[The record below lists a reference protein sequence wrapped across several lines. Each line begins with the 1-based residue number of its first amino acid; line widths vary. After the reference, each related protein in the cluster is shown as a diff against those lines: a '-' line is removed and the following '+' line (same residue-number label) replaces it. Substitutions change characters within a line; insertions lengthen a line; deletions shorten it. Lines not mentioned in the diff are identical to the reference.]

1 MKQKRE
7 DVRNIAIIAHV
18 DHGKTTLVDELLKQ
32 SGVFRENQEVAERVM
47 DSNDIEKERGITILS
62 KNTAITYKGTKINI
76 IDTPG
81 HADFGG
87 EVERVLKMVN
97 GVILV
102 VDAFEGVMP
111 QTKFVLMKAL
121 DLKLPVIV
129 CVNKV
134 DRPEARPNEVVD
146 EVLELFMDLDASDE
160 QLDCPF
166 LFASARDGYA
176 VREIHDLV
184 NNKKDMTPLF
194 ETILDYIPAP
204 EGDDNKIAIGVT
216 PVPHAE
222 IVNDVVVP
230 KLEAAGWTVEVVEF
244 NDYVQPNTSL
254 EDGEID
260 ANYFQTIRY
269 LEEQNKERGLHLVEV
284 AGIHLEPMG
293 IYSKN
298 YKSLEELPDGATI
311 AVPNDGSNES
321 RAIKLLADNG
331 LITLAET
338 EDLYNLTS
346 IAENPHNFEITEL
359 DAANL
364 PRSLDDVDAAV
375 INGNY
380 ALEANLNPEKDAL
393 AAELA
398 DSDESYKYINYLVVK
413 EGNEESTKTKALIA
427 ALQNDDVKK
436 YIEEKYSGSVI
447 PAF

>member
-1 MKQKRE
+1 MKK
-7 DVRNIAIIAHV
+7 
-18 DHGKTTLVDELLKQ
+18 KWLTLAL
-32 SGVFRENQEVAERVM
+32 AA
-47 DSNDIEKERGITILS
+47 TA
-62 KNTAITYKGTKINI
+62 AITVLAGCGSKTAETTAATEAATTAAASSKAAESSAEE
-76 IDTPG
+76 TT
-81 HADFGG
+81 AEAAAEG
-87 EVERVLKMVN
+87 E
-97 GVILV
+97 
-102 VDAFEGVMP
+102 
-111 QTKFVLMKAL
+111 
-121 DLKLPVIV
+121 
-129 CVNKV
+129 
-134 DRPEARPNEVVD
+134 
-146 EVLELFMDLDASDE
+146 
-160 QLDCPF
+160 
-166 LFASARDGYA
+166 
-176 VREIHDLV
+176 
-184 NNKKDMTPLF
+184 
-194 ETILDYIPAP
+194 IPAP

-346 IAENPHNFEITEL
+346 IAENFEITEL

>member
-1 MKQKRE
+1 MKKRWLSL
-7 DVRNIAIIAHV
+7 A
-18 DHGKTTLVDELLKQ
+18 
-32 SGVFRENQEVAERVM
+32 VAA
-47 DSNDIEKERGITILS
+47 TA
-62 KNTAITYKGTKINI
+62 AITVLAGCGSKAAETTAAATEAATTEAASSEAAESSAEETK
-76 IDTPG
+76 
-81 HADFGG
+81 AEAAAEG
-87 EVERVLKMVN
+87 E
-97 GVILV
+97 
-102 VDAFEGVMP
+102 
-111 QTKFVLMKAL
+111 
-121 DLKLPVIV
+121 
-129 CVNKV
+129 
-134 DRPEARPNEVVD
+134 
-146 EVLELFMDLDASDE
+146 
-160 QLDCPF
+160 
-166 LFASARDGYA
+166 
-176 VREIHDLV
+176 
-184 NNKKDMTPLF
+184 
-194 ETILDYIPAP
+194 IPAP
-204 EGDDNKIAIGVT
+204 EGDDNKISIGVT

-230 KLEAAGWTVEVVEF
+230 KLEAAGWDVEVVEF
-244 NDYVQPNTSL
+244 NDYVQPNT
-254 EDGEID
+254 
-260 ANYFQTIRY
+260 
-269 LEEQNKERGLHLVEV
+269 
-284 AGIHLEPMG
+284 
-293 IYSKN
+293 
-298 YKSLEELPDGATI
+298 SLEELPDGATI

-427 ALQNDDVKK
+427 ALQNDDVKN

>member
-1 MKQKRE
+1 MRTKRE
-7 DVRNIAIIAHV
+7 DVRNVAIIAHV
-18 DHGKTTLVDELLKQ
+18 DHGKTTLVDQLLKQ
-32 SGVFRENQEVAERVM
+32 SGVFRENQEVQERVM
-47 DSNDIEKERGITILS
+47 DSNDIERERGITILS
-62 KNTAITYKGTKINI
+62 KNTAVHYKNTKINI

-87 EVERVLKMVN
+87 EVERVLKMVD
-97 GVILV
+97 GVILL
-102 VDAFEGVMP
+102 VDAFEGAMP
-111 QTKFVLMKAL
+111 QTKFVLRKAL
-121 DLKLPVIV
+121 ELELPVIV
-129 CVNKV
+129 CINKI
-134 DRPEARPNEVVD
+134 DRPEARPDAVID
-146 EVLELFMDLDASDE
+146 EVLELFIDLGASDE
-160 QLDCPF
+160 QLECPF
-166 LFASARDGYA
+166 VYASAKAGVA
-176 VREIHDLV
+176 VLDLSDE
-184 NNKKDMTPLF
+184 KQDMKPLF

-230 KLEAAGWTVEVVEF
+230 KLEAVGWDVEVVEF

-427 ALQNDDVKK
+427 ALQRHKA
-436 YIEEKYSGSVI
+436 G
-447 PAF
+447 

>member
-1 MKQKRE
+1 MA
-7 DVRNIAIIAHV
+7 DMTLRNKHV
-18 DHGKTTLVDELLKQ
+18 VTFAADAAVTKYKKTKIQ
-32 SGVFRENQEVAERVM
+32 NQEDIMKKVMATMLAAATAVTMLSGCGSSNSGSTETKAAE
-47 DSNDIEKERGITILS
+47 T
-62 KNTAITYKGTKINI
+62 TAAATEAATTEAASSEAAESSAEETK
-76 IDTPG
+76 
-81 HADFGG
+81 AEAAAEG
-87 EVERVLKMVN
+87 E
-97 GVILV
+97 
-102 VDAFEGVMP
+102 
-111 QTKFVLMKAL
+111 
-121 DLKLPVIV
+121 
-129 CVNKV
+129 
-134 DRPEARPNEVVD
+134 
-146 EVLELFMDLDASDE
+146 
-160 QLDCPF
+160 
-166 LFASARDGYA
+166 
-176 VREIHDLV
+176 
-184 NNKKDMTPLF
+184 
-194 ETILDYIPAP
+194 IPAP
-204 EGDDNKIAIGVT
+204 EGDDNKISIGVT

-230 KLEAAGWTVEVVEF
+230 KLEAAGWDVEVVEF

-346 IAENPHNFEITEL
+346 IAENPHNFEIT

-427 ALQNDDVKK
+427 ALQNDDVKN

>member
-1 MKQKRE
+1 MKK
-7 DVRNIAIIAHV
+7 
-18 DHGKTTLVDELLKQ
+18 KWLTLAL
-32 SGVFRENQEVAERVM
+32 AA
-47 DSNDIEKERGITILS
+47 TA
-62 KNTAITYKGTKINI
+62 AITVLAGCGSKTAETTVAATEAATTAAASSKAAESSAEE
-76 IDTPG
+76 TT
-81 HADFGG
+81 AEAAAEG
-87 EVERVLKMVN
+87 E
-97 GVILV
+97 
-102 VDAFEGVMP
+102 
-111 QTKFVLMKAL
+111 
-121 DLKLPVIV
+121 
-129 CVNKV
+129 
-134 DRPEARPNEVVD
+134 
-146 EVLELFMDLDASDE
+146 
-160 QLDCPF
+160 
-166 LFASARDGYA
+166 
-176 VREIHDLV
+176 
-184 NNKKDMTPLF
+184 
-194 ETILDYIPAP
+194 IPAP

-380 ALEANLNPEKDAL
+380 ALEAGFSPVE
-393 AAELA
+393 
-398 DSDESYKYINYLVVK
+398 DSLLLEGKESPYANIIAVKAGDENKEDIVK
-413 EGNEESTKTKALIA
+413 LIKAL
-427 ALQNDDVKK
+427 QSKK
-436 YIEEKYSGSVI
+436 VSDYILNNYKGGVV
-447 PAF
+447 PTF

>member
-1 MKQKRE
+1 MRKRMLSAAMAGMMAVSMTACGGSKPAE
-7 DVRNIAIIAHV
+7 
-18 DHGKTTLVDELLKQ
+18 TTAAATEAATTEAA
-32 SGVFRENQEVAERVM
+32 SSEAAE
-47 DSNDIEKERGITILS
+47 SSAEE
-62 KNTAITYKGTKINI
+62 TK
-76 IDTPG
+76 
-81 HADFGG
+81 AEAAAEG
-87 EVERVLKMVN
+87 E
-97 GVILV
+97 
-102 VDAFEGVMP
+102 
-111 QTKFVLMKAL
+111 
-121 DLKLPVIV
+121 
-129 CVNKV
+129 
-134 DRPEARPNEVVD
+134 
-146 EVLELFMDLDASDE
+146 
-160 QLDCPF
+160 
-166 LFASARDGYA
+166 
-176 VREIHDLV
+176 
-184 NNKKDMTPLF
+184 
-194 ETILDYIPAP
+194 IPAP
-204 EGDDNKIAIGVT
+204 EGDDNKISIGVT

-230 KLEAAGWTVEVVEF
+230 KLEAAGWDVEVVEF

-380 ALEANLNPEKDAL
+380 ALEANLNPEQDAF

-427 ALQNDDVKK
+427 ALQNDDVKN

-447 PAF
+447 PAFQDAVTVPCIQQQQTETSGNPPLLNVT

>member
-1 MKQKRE
+1 MKKRWLSL
-7 DVRNIAIIAHV
+7 A
-18 DHGKTTLVDELLKQ
+18 
-32 SGVFRENQEVAERVM
+32 VAA
-47 DSNDIEKERGITILS
+47 TA
-62 KNTAITYKGTKINI
+62 AITVLAGCGSKAAETTAAATEAATTEAASSEAAESSAEETK
-76 IDTPG
+76 
-81 HADFGG
+81 AEAAAEG
-87 EVERVLKMVN
+87 E
-97 GVILV
+97 
-102 VDAFEGVMP
+102 
-111 QTKFVLMKAL
+111 
-121 DLKLPVIV
+121 
-129 CVNKV
+129 
-134 DRPEARPNEVVD
+134 
-146 EVLELFMDLDASDE
+146 
-160 QLDCPF
+160 
-166 LFASARDGYA
+166 
-176 VREIHDLV
+176 
-184 NNKKDMTPLF
+184 
-194 ETILDYIPAP
+194 IPAP
-204 EGDDNKIAIGVT
+204 EGDDNKISIGVT

-230 KLEAAGWTVEVVEF
+230 KLEAAGWDV
-244 NDYVQPNTSL
+244 

-427 ALQNDDVKK
+427 ALQNDDVKN